1 MANTKEPVANVGDSI
16 ARPDSPVGND
26 DLNRISGFQV
36 AASYNWLEKKNPTI
50 MVPGKDQDSLNF
62 ILIQELY

>member
-1 MANTKEPVANVGDSI
+1 MADIKESVANVGDSI
-16 ARPDSPVGND
+16 ARPDSPAGND
-26 DLNRISGFQV
+26 DLNRILEFKV

-62 ILIQELY
+62 ILVQELC

>member
-1 MANTKEPVANVGDSI
+1 MANIKEPVADVGDSI
-16 ARPDSPVGND
+16 ARPDSPGGND

-50 MVPGKDQDSLNF
+50 MVPGKD
-62 ILIQELY
+62 